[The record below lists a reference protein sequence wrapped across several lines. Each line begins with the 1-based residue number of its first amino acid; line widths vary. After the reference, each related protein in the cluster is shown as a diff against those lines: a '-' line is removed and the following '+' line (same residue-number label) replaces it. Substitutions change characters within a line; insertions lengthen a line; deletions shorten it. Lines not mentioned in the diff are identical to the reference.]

1 MCSGLLLENF
11 NEAGNTFL
19 YHFYMLYYWLFCLWI
34 VMHNFSFFMFIS
46 VRWKMW
52 SFRNHHGSYLE
63 YIVIRWFQKTP
74 DFFHFFWHTK
84 WLDFCMMSLG
94 VVGTIFRRETW
105 FCGPVFSRCWNSA
118 TVFMVFLFHFVD
130 SHSILLL
137 NIFFS
142 RWNRKNFC
150 Q

>member
-19 YHFYMLYYWLFCLWI
+19 HHFYMLYYWLFCLWI

-52 SFRNHHGSYLE
+52 SFRNHHGSYLD
-63 YIVIRWFQKTP
+63 ILLNADSRKLQTSFI
-74 DFFHFFWHTK
+74 FFDIPNDLIFAWWVWGLLVQFLDVK
-84 WLDFCMMSLG
+84 LDFVGQCFPG
-94 VVGTIFRRETW
+94 VEIQRQYSW
-105 FCGPVFSRCWNSA
+105 
-118 TVFMVFLFHFVD
+118 FLFHFVD